1 MEDLNEK
8 QLEAVKQIDGPVL
21 ILAGPGAGK
30 TKTMIERTA
39 YILNQEGVL
48 PENIL
53 LSTFTDKAS
62 NELIS
67 RISRKIK
74 NNLDISQMYI
84 GTIHSLCH
92 RIIDEN
98 LEYSKLEKNY
108 RIFDDLEQK
117 FFIYSKLKEFEKV
130 EGCKE
135 FFRRN
140 EAFTAWQKSGSLQK
154 WVDRVNE
161 ERINNTKIYES
172 SNIDIIFLR
181 RVHERYLELLYE
193 ENAIDFSNLQY
204 ECYTILATNEEILK
218 KYQEKIKYIMI
229 DEYQDTNSIQEKIFF
244 LIAGERKNICVVG
257 DDDQG
262 LYRFRGATVKN
273 ILNFQRNFK
282 EGECKRIDLNINYRS
297 NQDIIDFCNRWMD
310 TLNWNNWRYEKNI
323 VSGRKDK
330 NSCLGVVKVADINE
344 REWQKK
350 IYNFITYLKNTKK
363 IEDFNQ
369 IAFLFKT
376 FLDGKV
382 TRLEEYL
389 EKKGIQIYSPRSGK
403 YFEREE
409 IRFVIGLFLCIFH
422 RDKNYLS
429 DLYYNECYNLAKKE
443 IREDREIADYIIQIR
458 KDIEK
463 IIDGDEELELGNFL
477 SIFYEF
483 FRFKSFQKYIDLSEN
498 HILKNRKTYNL
509 GIFSQLLLKF
519 DNFCKLK
526 RLNKDNLLK
535 SVDYFFHYHLQF
547 LMLHKIKEYESKDL
561 SPKGAVSF
569 LTIHQSKGLEFPLVI
584 VGSLDKK
591 IERKASLERQL
602 ELELYQ
608 EYEPKNRIDEFDYFR
623 LFYTAFSRA
632 KNLLALGC
640 VEGEY
645 SPNRIFNKVY
655 KDLKD
660 VRSEDFH
667 YKDLKFDRVEESNVK
682 EIISFTS
689 HVALYERCPILYKIF
704 RGYEFTRETNFGEF
718 VGVLLH
724 ETLEEINKK
733 IKNNEYLDKEMIKNI
748 YDKNYKNLL
757 KKVDILPNE
766 DFIDYGFSKVI
777 DYFENYKD
785 IHSYIKDCEVK
796 VSFIRDNYII
806 EGIADLVI
814 EKDGEL
820 EIVDFKTG
828 KIGKNIDQYKEQLR
842 IYTKLL
848 SEKYNQKIKRA
859 KLFYLTE
866 NNFNKIIEVDI
877 GDEAVEETINRFDTV
892 AQKIINN
899 EIEVEKTFDKKC
911 ENCFLRNYCEKIL

>member
-1 MEDLNEK
+1 MEELNEK
-8 QLEAVKQIDGPVL
+8 QLEAVEQINGPVL
-21 ILAGPGAGK
+21 ILAGPGSGK

-39 YILNQEGVL
+39 HILNQEGVL

-67 RISRKIK
+67 RISKKIK

-108 RIFDDLEQK
+108 RIFDDLEQR
-117 FFIYSKLKEFEKV
+117 FFIYSKLKEFEKI
-130 EGCKE
+130 EGCNE
-135 FFRRN
+135 FLRKN
-140 EAFTAWQKSGSLQK
+140 EAFNAWGKSKNLQK
-154 WVDRVNE
+154 WIDRINE
-161 ERINNTKIYES
+161 ERISNTKIYES
-172 SNIDIIFLR
+172 DNIDIIFLR
-181 RVHERYLELLYE
+181 KVHEKYLELLYE

-204 ECYTILATNEEILK
+204 ECYTILATNEDILK

-244 LIAGERKNICVVG
+244 MIAGERKNICVVG

-297 NQDIIDFCNRWMD
+297 NQDIIDFCNKWMS
-310 TLNWNNWRYEKNI
+310 TANWNGWRYEKDI
-323 VSGRKDK
+323 YSGRKDK
-330 NSCLGVVKVADINE
+330 NNCLGVVKIADINE

-350 IYNFITYLKNTKK
+350 IYNFITYLKNTRK

-389 EKKGIQIYSPRSGK
+389 ESKGIQIYSPRSGK
-403 YFEREE
+403 FFERDE
-409 IRFVIGLFLCIFH
+409 IRFVIGIFLCIFH
-422 RDKNYLS
+422 REKNYLT
-429 DLYYNECYNLAKKE
+429 DKYYNECYNLAKRE
-443 IREDREIADYIIQIR
+443 IREDREIADYIIFMR
-458 KDIEK
+458 EK
-463 IIDGDEELELGNFL
+463 INEIIESDENLEIGNFL
-477 SIFYEF
+477 TIFYEF
-483 FRFKSFQKYIDLSEN
+483 FRFESFQKYIDVKEN

-509 GIFSQLLLKF
+509 GIFSQILLKF
-519 DNFCKLK
+519 DNFCKIK
-526 RLNKDNLLK
+526 QLNKDNLIK
-535 SVDYFFHYHLQF
+535 CVDYFFYNHLHF
-547 LMLHKIKEYESKDL
+547 LMLHKINEYESKNI
-561 SPKGAVSF
+561 SPEGAVSF

-591 IERKASLERQL
+591 VERKASVEKQL

-608 EYEPKNRIDEFDYFR
+608 EYEPKNRIDEFDYYR
-623 LFYTAFSRA
+623 LYYTAFSRA

-640 VEGEY
+640 VEGDF
-645 SPNRIFNKVY
+645 SPNKVFNKVY
-655 KDLKD
+655 RDLND
-660 VRSEDFH
+660 VRSDEFH
-667 YKDLKFDRVEESNVK
+667 YKDLKFDKIESSNVK
-682 EIISFTS
+682 KIISFTS
-689 HVALYERCPILYKIF
+689 HVALYERCTVLYKMF
-704 RGYEFTRETNFGEF
+704 REYEFTRENNFGEF
-718 VGVLLH
+718 AGILLH

-733 IKNNEYLDKEMIKNI
+733 IKNNEYLNKDLLKNI
-748 YDKNYKNLL
+748 YEKNYKNLL
-757 KKVDILPNE
+757 KKIDIIPNE
-766 DFIDYGFSKVI
+766 DFIDYGFTKIV
-777 DYFENYKD
+777 DYYENFQD
-785 IHSYIKDCEVK
+785 IYNYIKDCEVK

-820 EIVDFKTG
+820 EIIDFKTG
-828 KIGKNIDQYKEQLR
+828 KIGKNIEQYKAQLR

-866 NNFNKIIEVDI
+866 NNSRRIIEVDI
-877 GDEAVEETINRFDTV
+877 NDEVVEETIERFDNV

-899 EIEVEKTFDKKC
+899 QFEIEENFDKNC
-911 ENCFLRNYCEKIL
+911 ESCFLRNYCEKIL